1 MSASTEGRRESS
13 EEREDDLG
21 GREAGWARHR
31 KA

>member
-1 MSASTEGRRESS
+1 MNGSTEGRRESS

-21 GREAGWARHR
+21 GRDTGWASQR